1 MNTRNRF
8 AGQVMIFTIDM
19 KEYVEGSYSADKPK
33 GDENAG
39 ESRLWKY
46 YEGIRKASTFLD
58 NVDRCPELTM
68 DEIADMKGQARFF
81 TVLIVI
87 GL

>member
-1 MNTRNRF
+1 MW
-8 AGQVMIFTIDM
+8 
-19 KEYVEGSYSADKPK
+19 KEVIVLINQNWY
-33 GDENAG
+33 ENAG

-68 DEIADMKGQARFF
+68 DEIIADMKGQARFY
-81 TVLIVI
+81 VLIVI
-87 GL
+87 GLWYVFWTSTSIPLED